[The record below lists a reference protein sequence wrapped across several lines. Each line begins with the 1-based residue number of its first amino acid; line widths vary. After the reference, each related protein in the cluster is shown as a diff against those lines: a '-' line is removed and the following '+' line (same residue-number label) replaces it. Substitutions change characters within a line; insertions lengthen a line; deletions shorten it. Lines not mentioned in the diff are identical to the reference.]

1 MAEPFITDDR
11 TKYALDG
18 TVRILKTATGMW
30 IVQHDVGGT
39 WYYADSP
46 FWLALTPAQFADIQ
60 AVYTALKSPPPSVE
74 SFL

>member
-1 MAEPFITDDR
+1 MAEPFYSDDR
-11 TKYALDG
+11 TKTALDG
-18 TVRILKTATGMW
+18 TVRILKTATHQW
-30 IVQHDVGGT
+30 IVQQLVGTT

-60 AVYTALKSPPPSVE
+60 AVYAALKSPSPSIE